1 MTTSWSSVTALQSQ
15 GRYFFHNSNDITC
28 NRLPYLSLK
37 CTVELFLTSKQ
48 IILDAVGW
56 GEGLVSNVY
65 DLMAKFGLVW
75 VVVFP
80 ASLTQSI
87 ILLHQGTWQIDV
99 LKPFLWNV
107 HICYTV
113 LGRFQPQKLAIE
125 VQQYQPL
132 RKCKHFNR
140 VLDNLN
146 PLIPSYLWKYNSYH
160 TVSNTR

>member
-1 MTTSWSSVTALQSQ
+1 MTTSWSLVTALQSQ
-15 GRYFFHNSNDITC
+15 GRHFFHNSNDIAC
-28 NRLPYLSLK
+28 NILPYLSLK
-37 CTVELFLTSKQ
+37 FTVELLLTSKQ
-48 IILDAVGW
+48 ITPEAVGW

-107 HICYTV
+107 YICYTV
-113 LGRFQPQKLAIE
+113 LGRLQP
-125 VQQYQPL
+125 
-132 RKCKHFNR
+132 
-140 VLDNLN
+140 
-146 PLIPSYLWKYNSYH
+146 
-160 TVSNTR
+160 